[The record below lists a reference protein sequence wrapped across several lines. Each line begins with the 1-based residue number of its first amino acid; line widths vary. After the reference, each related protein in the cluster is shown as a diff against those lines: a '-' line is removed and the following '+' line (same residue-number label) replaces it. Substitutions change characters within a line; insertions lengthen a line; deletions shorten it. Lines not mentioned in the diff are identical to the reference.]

1 MNEQAV
7 VLVDRINP
15 WWYVT
20 AFVLPIV
27 GAVAGIVFM
36 AKSKIG
42 PSLALFMTSYV
53 AGRSEMW
60 LARATTVRPSNPWAV
75 LRNPRAHGGF
85 DRSGG
90 PIRTAITAW

>member
-20 AFVLPIV
+20 AFVIPIV

-53 AGRSEMW
+53 A
-60 LARATTVRPSNPWAV
+60 A
-75 LRNPRAHGGF
+75 
-85 DRSGG
+85 
-90 PIRTAITAW
+90 TAWALIYVVHALNNAS

>member
-15 WWYVT
+15 WWYIT
-20 AFVLPIV
+20 AFLVPIV

-42 PSLALFMTSYV
+42 PSLALFMTSYI
-53 AGRSEMW
+53 A
-60 LARATTVRPSNPWAV
+60 ATIWAV
-75 LRNPRAHGGF
+75 LFIVQELN
-85 DRSGG
+85 S
-90 PIRTAITAW
+90 